1 MWMRHA
7 AALVVGFAT
16 FSACAGNKATPTPTP
31 ELSAFGGDETVKL
44 DVNNHNWLDVV
55 IYVVHSGQ
63 RTRVATVVATGS
75 ASVVVPNHALR
86 NSGGQIR
93 LLAHAIGNPQTFLS
107 ETIVARPGMTID
119 WTLESDLK
127 RSSLAVW

>member
-1 MWMRHA
+1 MRIRQV
-7 AALVVGFAT
+7 AALGLGFAI
-16 FSACAGNKATPTPTP
+16 FAACAGHQALPKP
-31 ELSAFGGDETVKL
+31 EFSAFGGDETVTL

-55 IYVVHSGQ
+55 VYVVHSGQ
-63 RTRVATVVATGS
+63 RTRVLTVVATGT
-75 ASVVVPNHALR
+75 ASVVVPNFTLR

-93 LLAHAIGNPQTFLS
+93 LLAHAIGNPTTFMS

>member
-1 MWMRHA
+1 MRMRHV
-7 AALVVGFAT
+7 AALGFVFAILT
-16 FSACAGNKATPTPTP
+16 ACAGHQASPKQ
-31 ELSAFGGDETVKL
+31 ELNAFGANETVTL

-55 IYVVHSGQ
+55 IYVLHAGQ
-63 RTRVATVVATGS
+63 RTRVATVVATTS
-75 ASVVVPNHALR
+75 ITVVLPNHALR

-93 LLAHAIGNPQTFLS
+93 LLAHAVGNPVTFTS
-107 ETIVARPGMTID
+107 EAIVARPGMTID

>member
-1 MWMRHA
+1 MRMRHA
-7 AALVVGFAT
+7 ATLGIAVAFLAG
-16 FSACAGNKATPTPTP
+16 CAGHKAPPAP
-31 ELSAFGGDETVKL
+31 DVVAFSGDDTVKL

-93 LLAHAIGNPQTFLS
+93 LLVHAIGNPKTFMS

>member
-1 MWMRHA
+1 MRMRHA
-7 AALVVGFAT
+7 AALGLAI
-16 FSACAGNKATPTPTP
+16 AILAGCAGHKAPPTP
-31 ELSAFGGDETVKL
+31 ELNAFGGDETVKL

-93 LLAHAIGNPQTFLS
+93 LLVHAIGNPNTFMS
-107 ETIVARPGMTID
+107 ETTGPRPGMTID
-119 WTLESDLK
+119 WTPESDLK

>member
-1 MWMRHA
+1 MRTRHA
-7 AALVVGFAT
+7 AALVLGFGILC
-16 FSACAGNKATPTPTP
+16 ACAGRQASPKP
-31 ELSAFGGDETVKL
+31 ELSAFAGDETVKL

-63 RTRVATVVATGS
+63 RTRVVTVVAAGS
-75 ASVVVPNHALR
+75 ASVTVPNHALR

-93 LLAHAIGNPQTFLS
+93 LLAHAIGNPVTFTS

>member
-1 MWMRHA
+1 MRMRHA
-7 AALVVGFAT
+7 ATLGFAV
-16 FSACAGNKATPTPTP
+16 ALLAGCAGHKAPPTPIP
-31 ELSAFGGDETVKL
+31 DPVAFSGDETVKL
-44 DVNNHNWLDVV
+44 DVSNHNWLDVV

-93 LLAHAIGNPQTFLS
+93 LLAHAIGNPNTFMS

-127 RSSLAVW
+127 RSSLSVW

>member
-1 MWMRHA
+1 MRMRYV
-7 AALVVGFAT
+7 AALGFAIAALT
-16 FSACAGNKATPTPTP
+16 GCAGHKTPPT
-31 ELSAFGGDETVKL
+31 EEVTAFSGGETVTL

-93 LLAHAIGNPQTFLS
+93 LLVHAIGNPKTFMS

>member
-1 MWMRHA
+1 MRMLHLA
-7 AALVVGFAT
+7 AFGFVYAALA
-16 FSACAGNKATPTPTP
+16 ACAGHKSPPTS
-31 ELSAFGGDETVKL
+31 ELSAFSGDHTVKL

-63 RTRVATVVATGS
+63 RTRVATVVAAGS

-93 LLAHAIGNPQTFLS
+93 LLVHAIGNPNTFMS